1 MMDIQ
6 GKVVLITGA
15 SSGIGLATAQLLA
28 ERGAKVALAAR
39 SRDKLAAI
47 AAELPDAFAIPTDM
61 ADEDSIANMIQQTQ
75 RRFGR
80 IDLLI
85 NNAGQAYDA
94 PIEQIDPGQY
104 RALFAVNVVGP
115 LVAMQAVIQIM
126 RQQGGGMIVGISSGT
141 SLMYLPGMAAYAST
155 KRALNASSLTARA
168 ELEKENIIV
177 SVIYPYITLTSFDNS
192 MVATARSDE
201 QRAPTPG
208 GWQPPPPDTAEYVAG
223 KILDVIASE
232 EAEQYA
238 HDWMRNAGSH

>member
-1 MMDIQ
+1 MDVRN
-6 GKVVLITGA
+6 KVALITGA
-15 SSGIGLATAQLLA
+15 SSGIGLATARLLA

-47 AAELPDAFAIPTDM
+47 AAELPDAFAIPADM
-61 ADEDSIANMIQQTQ
+61 TDEDSIANMVQQTQ
-75 RRFGR
+75 RHFGR

-94 PIEQIDPGQY
+94 PIGQIDPSQY

-115 LVAMQAVIQIM
+115 LVAMQAVIPIM
-126 RQQGGGMIVGISSGT
+126 RQQGGGLIVGISSGT
-141 SLMYLPGMAAYAST
+141 SLMYLPGMAAYSST
-155 KRALNASSLTARA
+155 KRALNAISLTARA
-168 ELEKENIIV
+168 ELAKENIIV
-177 SVIYPYITLTSFDNS
+177 SVVYPYITMTDFANS
-192 MVATARSDE
+192 MVAPAGSDE
-201 QRAPTPG
+201 QRAPAPG

>member
-1 MMDIQ
+1 MDIQ
-6 GKVVLITGA
+6 GKVALITGA

-47 AAELPDAFAIPTDM
+47 ATGLPDAFAIPTDM
-61 ADEDSIANMIQQTQ
+61 TDEDSIANMVQQTQ
-75 RRFGR
+75 RHFGR

-94 PIEQIDPGQY
+94 PVEQIDPDTY

-115 LVAMQAVIQIM
+115 LVAMQAVIPIM

-141 SLMYLPGMAAYAST
+141 SLMYLPGMAAYSST
-155 KRALNASSLTARA
+155 KRALNAISLTARA
-168 ELEKENIIV
+168 ELAKENIIV
-177 SVIYPYITLTSFDNS
+177 SVIYPYITLTNFDNS
-192 MVATARSDE
+192 VVATARSDE
-201 QRAPTPG
+201 RRAPAPG
-208 GWQPPPPDTAEYVAG
+208 GWQLPPPDTAEYVAG

-238 HDWMRNAGSH
+238 HDWMRNAGSR

>member
-1 MMDIQ
+1 MDVRN
-6 GKVVLITGA
+6 KVALITGA
-15 SSGIGLATAQLLA
+15 SSGIGLATARLLA

-61 ADEDSIANMIQQTQ
+61 ADEDSIANMVQQTQ
-75 RRFGR
+75 RHFGR

-94 PIEQIDPGQY
+94 PIGQIDPSQY

-115 LVAMQAVIQIM
+115 LIAMQAVIPIM

-141 SLMYLPGMAAYAST
+141 SLMYLPGMAAYSST
-155 KRALNASSLTARA
+155 KRALNAISLTARA
-168 ELEKENIIV
+168 ELAKENIIV
-177 SVIYPYITLTSFDNS
+177 SVVYPYITLTDFANS
-192 MVATARSDE
+192 MVAPAGSDE
-201 QRAPTPG
+201 QRASAPG